1 MSALISNGCDVV
13 NCAVA
18 AEESEVIRRFRQV
31 TALTRDLWAQLA
43 NDDFATRRRQH
54 AMAVIPDIVAVELSQ
69 QSLTANPL
77 WLIEFSDI
85 QQLTARQ

>member
-1 MSALISNGCDVV
+1 VV

-18 AEESEVIRRFRQV
+18 AEESKVIRRFRQV
-31 TALTRDLWAQLA
+31 TARTRELWAQLSS
-43 NDDFATRRRQH
+43 DEFELRRRQH
-54 AMAVIPDIVAVELSQ
+54 AMAVIPDIVAVEMSE

>member
-1 MSALISNGCDVV
+1 MSALIGNRCDVV

-18 AEESEVIRRFRQV
+18 AEESEVIRRIRQV
-31 TALTRDLWAQLA
+31 TALTREMLAQLSS
-43 NDDFATRRRQH
+43 DEFALRREQH
-54 AMAVIPDIVAVELSQ
+54 AMAVIPDIVAVELSE

-77 WLIEFSDI
+77 WMIAFNDI